1 MSNHKFIAIVDIRS
15 CEEELITVLYR
26 LTLELT
32 CIFVRLTFVVI
43 LHRRTT
49 SFSKYLSY
57 RIIMAHY
64 PFRLL

>member
-1 MSNHKFIAIVDIRS
+1 M
-15 CEEELITVLYR
+15 TVLYR

-32 CIFVRLTFVVI
+32 CIFVRLAFVVI

-64 PFRLL
+64 PFRLLLLSHWE